1 MIRFTVE
8 EVLNKRGMS
17 MYALSKASG
26 VRPNTISQWVTK
38 EGVDV
43 KSVTI
48 DTLDRVCT
56 ILKCQPGDLLKHIED
71 DTNDNA

>member
-8 EVLNKRGMS
+8 EALNARGMS
-17 MYALSKASG
+17 MYALAKESG

-38 EGVDV
+38 DGVDV
-43 KSVTI
+43 KSITV

-56 ILKCQPGDLLKHIED
+56 VLKCQPGDLIKHIED
-71 DTNDNA
+71 EK